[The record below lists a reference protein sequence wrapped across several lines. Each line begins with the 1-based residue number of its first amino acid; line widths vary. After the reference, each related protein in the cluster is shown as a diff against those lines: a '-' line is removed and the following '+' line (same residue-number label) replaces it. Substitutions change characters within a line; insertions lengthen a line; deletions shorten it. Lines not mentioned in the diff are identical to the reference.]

1 MNRTILVISIVCVPV
16 LILSALVLAP
26 LNHTLDGILLI
37 VFAGA
42 LVYSNW
48 EWYRQTVK
56 VARLRKRIEEADRQ
70 KAAFVHDVS
79 NEIRTPLTVISGF
92 AQLLDNDMLGV
103 DERIKFVNLIRENV
117 ERLTNLVY
125 LLAHNFAKLQKM
137 Y

>member
-117 ERLTNLVY
+117 ERLTNTMDDILSEGR
-125 LLAHNFAKLQKM
+125 
-137 Y
+137 

>member
-70 KAAFVHDVS
+70 KAAFVHDIS

-117 ERLTNLVY
+117 ERLTNTMDDILS
-125 LLAHNFAKLQKM
+125 ARR
-137 Y
+137 

>member
-56 VARLRKRIEEADRQ
+56 VARLRKRIEEADMQ

-117 ERLTNLVY
+117 ERLTKTMDDILS
-125 LLAHNFAKLQKM
+125 ARR
-137 Y
+137 

>member
-117 ERLTNLVY
+117 ERLTNTMDDILS
-125 LLAHNFAKLQKM
+125 ARR
-137 Y
+137 

>member
-1 MNRTILVISIVCVPV
+1 M
-16 LILSALVLAP
+16 
-26 LNHTLDGILLI
+26 
-37 VFAGA
+37 
-42 LVYSNW
+42 
-48 EWYRQTVK
+48 
-56 VARLRKRIEEADRQ
+56 
-70 KAAFVHDVS
+70 HDIS

>member
-117 ERLTNLVY
+117 ERLTKTMDDILS
-125 LLAHNFAKLQKM
+125 ARR
-137 Y
+137 

>member
-1 MNRTILVISIVCVPV
+1 M
-16 LILSALVLAP
+16 
-26 LNHTLDGILLI
+26 
-37 VFAGA
+37 
-42 LVYSNW
+42 
-48 EWYRQTVK
+48 
-56 VARLRKRIEEADRQ
+56 
-70 KAAFVHDVS
+70 
-79 NEIRTPLTVISGF
+79 ISGF